1 MKRVL
6 LVLAIS
12 MALFTNVN
20 AQCSPNF
27 IFTALGIPGVY
38 PPELAIPGVPFV
50 GMDDGMLSNSY
61 SQTLTL
67 VVLEDTTMDVS
78 LLLPTT
84 VIAAMNLAG
93 ISTVMALDVNHV
105 TFDVAGLPNGLS
117 YACDQTSCEYPSGI
131 DGCILVSGTPT
142 QTGNFPVP
150 VNMVINAQIP
160 PITDPILG
168 TTIFAGMAIDLPSF
182 TAVEYDLFVDGS
194 TGLNDEMMKSV
205 SLYPNPTSLDA
216 ILTLASKSD
225 VSIYNILGRQ
235 VFGELAVESEL
246 NISKNDFGKGMF
258 YIVVESE
265 SKTETIKLIIK

>member
-105 TFDVAGLPNGLS
+105 TFDVARLFSNNRAS
-117 YACDQTSCEYPSGI
+117 ISS
-131 DGCILVSGTPT
+131 
-142 QTGNFPVP
+142 
-150 VNMVINAQIP
+150 
-160 PITDPILG
+160 
-168 TTIFAGMAIDLPSF
+168 IF
-182 TAVEYDLFVDGS
+182 LFVGCTYLVFMS
-194 TGLNDEMMKSV
+194 FKIFNNCS
-205 SLYPNPTSLDA
+205 
-216 ILTLASKSD
+216 
-225 VSIYNILGRQ
+225 NIL
-235 VFGELAVESEL
+235 F
-246 NISKNDFGKGMF
+246 IKF
-258 YIVVESE
+258 YC
-265 SKTETIKLIIK
+265 